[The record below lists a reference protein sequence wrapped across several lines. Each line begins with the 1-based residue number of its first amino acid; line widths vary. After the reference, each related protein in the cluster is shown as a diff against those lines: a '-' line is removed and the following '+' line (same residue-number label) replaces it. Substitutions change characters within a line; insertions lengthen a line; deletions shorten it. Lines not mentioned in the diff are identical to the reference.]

1 MSEYK
6 AVETKEEGSEFW
18 VRAARATR
26 EQWAKEAAAN
36 KTGEGDMVI
45 KFCLHH
51 LIHHC

>member
-26 EQWAKEAAAN
+26 EQWGKEAAAN
-36 KTGEGDMVI
+36 KTGEIDL
-45 KFCLHH
+45 KFSLHH
-51 LIHHC
+51 LIYHC